1 MSELELEAIKRQVEV
16 ESQDELFR
24 EQDVAVDADT
34 VEIDVWTVQEEIHDT
49 EDSSSDPEVDLSE
62 EHQMIV
68 EQLKKIMLEGRT
80 GNGIMFKKVDKKV
93 LKVQADR
100 VDEAITY
107 LKRDRNKQK
116 QTIQLGQL
124 VSGWQNG

>member
-34 VEIDVWTVQEEIHDT
+34 VEIDVRTVQEEIHDT

-80 GNGIMFKKVDKKV
+80 GNGIMFKKVDQKV

>member
-1 MSELELEAIKRQVEV
+1 MSELELETIKRQVEG

-34 VEIDVWTVQEEIHDT
+34 VEIDVRTVQEEIHDT
-49 EDSSSDPEVDLSE
+49 DDSSSDPEVDLSE

-80 GNGIMFKKVDKKV
+80 GDGIMFKKVDKKWT
-93 LKVQADR
+93 
-100 VDEAITY
+100 ESM
-107 LKRDRNKQK
+107 KQSR
-116 QTIQLGQL
+116 I
-124 VSGWQNG
+124 